1 MSSDLDQNKPWQH
14 VIVPGMTLLLASMVL
29 MTPIFE
35 GNDRGRLGVLLIIA
49 ALLEFT
55 HGFRRL
61 HAADQR
67 AAWKSAAVSLLLGL
81 ALYSAGWLAVE
92 ALRWFLAI
100 WFVLDGIRE
109 VSNWSARRKTSSDAA
124 GAAVVA
130 ITWFIVAG
138 IIVWLSDQ
146 WLTWMI
152 AASVSLRIFNTART
166 MYSASLVSPEL
177 LTNEE
182 LTTGLL
188 ADPGIRELA
197 VTVVAEETS
206 RAAADRSWILAF
218 LMTLLAIHLGRMGL
232 DRTSLGLVSPG
243 FAVLGDAFV
252 ALLIAFTILI
262 PSLMATGK
270 ILQVL
275 EGRIWRWSFKEGHSL
290 FAVLR
295 LFLRWLLMV
304 RLRQAIRLRLARCS
318 YAAALSRGLQM
329 GLPLSAILAAT
340 TPVWGMSWY
349 FDTENWAAGIWNS
362 WAEQRTDDWRLAMA
376 EALPP
381 SSASDGQLPLE
392 VQPEG
397 LVESEDFS
405 FIIIGDPG
413 EGDAS
418 QHSLRSQLLEV
429 SRQPDVKFVVISSD
443 VVYPSGAMKDY
454 EARFWL
460 PFMGVTKPV
469 YAIPGNHDWYD
480 ALEGFAATFFEPE
493 AARTAIKARVE
504 IDNHLT
510 STTDSH
516 IEQLIAEATRLQ
528 RLYRVPV
535 QRQKLPYF
543 QLQTDTFA
551 LFAVDTGVARQIDP
565 AQQLWLEAGLR
576 AAAGKTKMVLLGHPF
591 YAGGHDQTDGIKN
604 FESLKDLLTK
614 YEVDIIMGGDTHD
627 LEYYLEHQKN
637 ASGDDRLVRHFVNGG
652 GGAYLSFG
660 TSLDWPES
668 PITEEWAIYPGRQQ
682 VVSKIDATAPFWKQP
697 AWFWTRQF
705 GGWPFSAEWL
715 SAAFD
720 SNQAPFFQ
728 SFLEIKVEP
737 SQQRL
742 RLIPWG
748 VSGRLKYSDV
758 QRSTSMI
765 QPGDVEVEWII
776 PLRESDTSQAVR

>member
-1 MSSDLDQNKPWQH
+1 MSRDLDQNKPWQH
-14 VIVPGMTLLLASMVL
+14 VIVPGMTLFLALTVL
-29 MTPIFE
+29 IAPIFE

-49 ALLEFT
+49 ALLELT

-61 HAADQR
+61 RVVDQR

-100 WFVLDGIRE
+100 WFALDGFRE
-109 VSNWSARRKTSSDAA
+109 IGTWATQRKTNPDAA
-124 GAAVVA
+124 GSAIVAV
-130 ITWFIVAG
+130 TWFLVAG
-138 IIVWLSDQ
+138 IILWLGDQ

-152 AASVSLRIFNTART
+152 AASVALRIFNTART
-166 MYSASLVSPEL
+166 MYVAPLVSPEL

-182 LTTGLL
+182 LTSGLL
-188 ADPGIRELA
+188 ADPKIRDMA

-206 RAAADRSWILAF
+206 RAAADRSWIFAF

-252 ALLIAFTILI
+252 ALLLAFTILI
-262 PSLMATGK
+262 PSLLATGK
-270 ILQVL
+270 ILQLL
-275 EGRIWRWSFKEGHSL
+275 EGRIWRWSLQEGHGF
-290 FAVLR
+290 FAAPR
-295 LFLRWLLMV
+295 LILRWLLMM

-362 WAEQRTDDWRLAMA
+362 WAEQRTDDWRMAMA
-376 EALPP
+376 QALPLSP
-381 SSASDGQLPLE
+381 TTDDQLPLE
-392 VQPEG
+392 VQPDG
-397 LVESEDFS
+397 IVDSEDFS

-418 QHSLRSQLLEV
+418 QHSLRSQLLDV
-429 SRQPDVKFVVISSD
+429 SRQPAVKFVVISSD

-493 AARTAIKARVE
+493 AARTAMRARVDA
-504 IDNHLT
+504 DNHIT

-528 RLYRVPV
+528 TLYQVPV

-543 QLQTDTFA
+543 QFQTDTFA

-565 AQQLWLEAGLR
+565 AQQAWLEEGLE

-591 YAGGHDQTDGIKN
+591 FAGGQDQTDGIEN
-604 FESLKDLLTK
+604 FEAIKELLTK

-637 ASGDDRLVRHFVNGG
+637 ASGEERLVRHFVNGG

-660 TSLDWPES
+660 TSLDWPKS
-668 PITEEWAIYPGRQQ
+668 PVTEEWAIYPSRQQ
-682 VVSKIDATAPFWKQP
+682 VVSKIDATAPFWKRP

-748 VSGRLKYSDV
+748 VNGRLKYSDL
-758 QRSTSMI
+758 QRSSLMT
-765 QPGDVEVEWII
+765 QPANDEIEWIV
-776 PLRESDTSQAVR
+776 PLR

>member
-1 MSSDLDQNKPWQH
+1 MSRDLNLQRSWQH
-14 VIVPGMTLLLASMVL
+14 AIVPAMTMLLAFMVL
-29 MTPIFE
+29 IAPFFE
-35 GNDRGRLGVLLIIA
+35 GNDRGRVGILLIIA
-49 ALLEFT
+49 ALLEMT

-61 HAADQR
+61 LLADQR
-67 AAWKSAAVSLLLGL
+67 TAWKSAAVSIVLGL
-81 ALYSAGWLAVE
+81 ALYSAGWLAVK
-92 ALRWFLAI
+92 ALRWFLAT
-100 WFVLDGIRE
+100 WFVLDGLRE
-109 VSNWSARRKTSSDAA
+109 LTSCIADRKTSREHRGSVVVSAA
-124 GAAVVA
+124 WFICAAV
-130 ITWFIVAG
+130 IL
-138 IIVWLSDQ
+138 WLGDQ

-152 AASVSLRIFNTART
+152 ALSVALRIFNTART
-166 MYSASLVSPEL
+166 MSGAALLSPEL
-177 LTNEE
+177 LTDEE
-182 LTTGLL
+182 ITSGLL
-188 ADPGIRELA
+188 VDPGIRELA
-197 VTVVAEETS
+197 KTVVNEETS

-252 ALLIAFTILI
+252 ALLLAFTILI
-262 PSLMATGK
+262 PSLLATGK
-270 ILQVL
+270 VLQLL
-275 EGRIWRWSFKEGHSL
+275 ESRIWRWSLQEGHKL
-290 FAVLR
+290 FAVPR
-295 LFLRWLLMV
+295 LVLRWLLMM
-304 RLRQAIRLRLARCS
+304 RLRQAVRLRLARCS
-318 YAAALSRGLQM
+318 YASALSRGLQM

-362 WAEQRTDDWRLAMA
+362 WAEQRTDDWRTAMA
-376 EALPP
+376 EALPTSP
-381 SSASDGQLPLE
+381 AADGQLPLE

-397 LVESEDFS
+397 IIESEDFS

-418 QHSLRSQLLEV
+418 QHSLRSQLLDV

-480 ALEGFAATFFEPE
+480 ALEGFAATFFEPD
-493 AARTAIKARVE
+493 AARNAMKARVE
-504 IDNHLT
+504 EDNHLT

-528 RLYRVPV
+528 GLYRIPV

-543 QLQTDTFA
+543 QFQTDTFA

-565 AQQLWLEAGLR
+565 AQQSWLEKALK
-576 AAAGKTKMVLLGHPF
+576 AADGKTKMVLLGHPF
-591 YAGGHDQTDGIKN
+591 YAGGHDQTDGIEN
-604 FESLKDLLTK
+604 FEALKELLTK

-627 LEYYLEHQKN
+627 LEYYLEHQRN
-637 ASGDDRLVRHFVNGG
+637 SSGGERFVRHFVNGG

-660 TSLDWPES
+660 TSLDWPKS
-668 PITEEWAIYPGRQQ
+668 PITDEWAIYPSRQQ
-682 VVSKIDATAPFWKQP
+682 VVSKIDATAPFWKRP

-728 SFLEIKVEP
+728 SFVEIKVEP
-737 SQQRL
+737 TQKRL

-748 VSGRLKYSDV
+748 VNGRLMYSDL
-758 QRSTSMI
+758 QRSSSMT
-765 QPGDVEVEWII
+765 QPDDAEIEWIV
-776 PLRESDTSQAVR
+776 PLKK

>member
-1 MSSDLDQNKPWQH
+1 M
-14 VIVPGMTLLLASMVL
+14 IVPGMTLFLALTVL
-29 MTPIFE
+29 IAPIFE

-49 ALLEFT
+49 ALLELT

-61 HAADQR
+61 RVVDQR

-100 WFVLDGIRE
+100 WFALDGFRE
-109 VSNWSARRKTSSDAA
+109 IGTWATQRKTNPDAA
-124 GAAVVA
+124 GSAIVAV
-130 ITWFIVAG
+130 TWFLVAG
-138 IIVWLSDQ
+138 IILWLGDQ

-152 AASVSLRIFNTART
+152 AASVALRIFNTART
-166 MYSASLVSPEL
+166 MYVAPLVSPEL

-182 LTTGLL
+182 LTSGLL
-188 ADPGIRELA
+188 ADPKIRDMA

-206 RAAADRSWILAF
+206 RAAADRSWIFAF

-252 ALLIAFTILI
+252 ALLLAFTILI
-262 PSLMATGK
+262 PSLLATGK
-270 ILQVL
+270 ILQLL
-275 EGRIWRWSFKEGHSL
+275 EGRIWRWSLQEGHGF
-290 FAVLR
+290 FAAPR
-295 LFLRWLLMV
+295 LILRWLLMM

-362 WAEQRTDDWRLAMA
+362 WAEQRTDDWRMAMA
-376 EALPP
+376 QALPLSP
-381 SSASDGQLPLE
+381 TTDDQLPLE
-392 VQPEG
+392 VQPDG
-397 LVESEDFS
+397 IVDSEDFS

-418 QHSLRSQLLEV
+418 QHSLRSQLLDV
-429 SRQPDVKFVVISSD
+429 SRQPAVKFVVISSD

-493 AARTAIKARVE
+493 AARTAMRARVDA
-504 IDNHLT
+504 DNHIT

-528 RLYRVPV
+528 TLYQVPV

-543 QLQTDTFA
+543 QFQTDTFA

-565 AQQLWLEAGLR
+565 AQQAWLEEGLE

-591 YAGGHDQTDGIKN
+591 FAGGQDQTDGIEN
-604 FESLKDLLTK
+604 FEAIKELLTR

-637 ASGDDRLVRHFVNGG
+637 ASGEERLVRHFVNGG

-660 TSLDWPES
+660 TSLDWPKS
-668 PITEEWAIYPGRQQ
+668 PVTEEWAIYPSRQQ
-682 VVSKIDATAPFWKQP
+682 VVSKIDATAPFWKRP

-748 VSGRLKYSDV
+748 VNGRLKYSDL
-758 QRSTSMI
+758 QRSSLMTQSEDDEI
-765 QPGDVEVEWII
+765 EWIV
-776 PLRESDTSQAVR
+776 PLRSE

>member
-1 MSSDLDQNKPWQH
+1 MSSDPDRNKPLQH
-14 VIVPGMTLLLASMVL
+14 AIVPGMTLLLALMVVIA
-29 MTPIFE
+29 PVFE
-35 GNDRGRLGVLLIIA
+35 GNDRGRIGMLLIIA
-49 ALLEFT
+49 ALLELT

-61 HAADQR
+61 HAVDQR

-81 ALYSAGWLAVE
+81 ALYSAGWLAVK

-100 WFVLDGIRE
+100 WFVLDGLRE
-109 VSNWSARRKTSSDAA
+109 VSTWTARRKSRSDSA
-124 GAAVVA
+124 GSAVVA
-130 ITWFIVAG
+130 VTWFIVAG
-138 IIVWLSDQ
+138 IIMWLGDQ

-152 AASVSLRIFNTART
+152 AASVALRIFNTART
-166 MYSASLVSPEL
+166 MYAAPLLCPEH
-177 LTNEE
+177 LTHEE
-182 LTTGLL
+182 LTIGLL
-188 ADPGIRELA
+188 SDPKIRDLA

-252 ALLIAFTILI
+252 ALLLAFTILI
-262 PSLMATGK
+262 PSLLATGK
-270 ILQVL
+270 ILQLL
-275 EGRIWRWSFKEGHSL
+275 EGRIWRWSLQEGHGL
-290 FAVLR
+290 FAAPR
-295 LFLRWLLMV
+295 LVLRWLLMM

-318 YAAALSRGLQM
+318 YGSALSRGLQM

-362 WAEQRTDDWRLAMA
+362 WAEQRTDEWRLAMA
-376 EALPP
+376 EALPR
-381 SSASDGQLPLE
+381 SAAADGELALE

-397 LVESEDFS
+397 VADAEDFS

-429 SRQPDVKFVVISSD
+429 SHQTDVKFVVISSD

-493 AARTAIKARVE
+493 AARSAMRARVDA
-504 IDNHLT
+504 DNHIT

-528 RLYRVPV
+528 KLYQVPV

-543 QLQTDTFA
+543 QFQTDTFA

-565 AQQLWLEAGLR
+565 AQQAWLEEGLE

-591 YAGGHDQTDGIKN
+591 FAGGHDQTDGIENFKALKN
-604 FESLKDLLTK
+604 LLTK
-614 YEVDIIMGGDTHD
+614 HDVDIIMGGDTHD
-627 LEYYLEHQKN
+627 LEYYLERQKN
-637 ASGDDRLVRHFVNGG
+637 SSGKERIVRHFVNGG

-668 PITEEWAIYPGRQQ
+668 PVTDEWAIYPSRQQ
-682 VVSKIDATAPFWKQP
+682 VVSKIDATAPLWKRP

-748 VSGRLKYSDV
+748 VNGRLKYSDL
-758 QRSTSMI
+758 QRSTLMT
-765 QPGDVEVEWII
+765 QPDDADIEWII
-776 PLRESDTSQAVR
+776 PLR

>member
-1 MSSDLDQNKPWQH
+1 MSRDLDQNKPWQH
-14 VIVPGMTLLLASMVL
+14 VIVPGMTLFLALTVL
-29 MTPIFE
+29 IAPIFE

-49 ALLEFT
+49 ALLELT

-61 HAADQR
+61 RVVDQR

-100 WFVLDGIRE
+100 WFALDGFRE
-109 VSNWSARRKTSSDAA
+109 IGTWATQRKTNPDAA
-124 GAAVVA
+124 GSAIVAV
-130 ITWFIVAG
+130 TWFLVAG
-138 IIVWLSDQ
+138 IILWLGDQ

-152 AASVSLRIFNTART
+152 AASVALRIFNTART
-166 MYSASLVSPEL
+166 MYVAPLVSPEL

-182 LTTGLL
+182 LTSGLL
-188 ADPGIRELA
+188 ADPKIRDMA

-206 RAAADRSWILAF
+206 RAAADRSWIFAF

-252 ALLIAFTILI
+252 ALLLAFTILI
-262 PSLMATGK
+262 PSLLATGK
-270 ILQVL
+270 ILQLL
-275 EGRIWRWSFKEGHSL
+275 EGRIWRWSLQEGHGF
-290 FAVLR
+290 FAAPR
-295 LFLRWLLMV
+295 LILRWLLMM

-362 WAEQRTDDWRLAMA
+362 WAEQRTDDWRMAMA
-376 EALPP
+376 QALPLSP
-381 SSASDGQLPLE
+381 TTDDQLPLE
-392 VQPEG
+392 VQPDG
-397 LVESEDFS
+397 IVDSEDFS

-418 QHSLRSQLLEV
+418 QHSLRSQLLDV
-429 SRQPDVKFVVISSD
+429 SRQPAVKFVVISSD

-493 AARTAIKARVE
+493 AARTAMRARVDA
-504 IDNHLT
+504 DNHIT

-528 RLYRVPV
+528 TLYQVPV

-543 QLQTDTFA
+543 QFQTDTFA

-565 AQQLWLEAGLR
+565 AQQAWLEEGLE

-591 YAGGHDQTDGIKN
+591 FAGGQDQTDGIEN
-604 FESLKDLLTK
+604 FEAIKELLTR

-637 ASGDDRLVRHFVNGG
+637 ASGEERLVRHFVNGG

-660 TSLDWPES
+660 TSLDWPKS
-668 PITEEWAIYPGRQQ
+668 PVTEEWAIYPSRQQ
-682 VVSKIDATAPFWKQP
+682 VVSKIDATAPFWKRP

-748 VSGRLKYSDV
+748 VNGRLKYSDL
-758 QRSTSMI
+758 QRSSLMT
-765 QPGDVEVEWII
+765 QPANDEIEWIV
-776 PLRESDTSQAVR
+776 PLR

>member
-1 MSSDLDQNKPWQH
+1 MSRDFDHNKPWQH
-14 VIVPGMTLLLASMVL
+14 AIVPAMTVSLAFMVL
-29 MTPIFE
+29 IAPFFE
-35 GNDRGRLGVLLIIA
+35 GHDRERLGVLLIVA
-49 ALLEFT
+49 ALLEMT

-61 HAADQR
+61 HSADR
-67 AAWKSAAVSLLLGL
+67 RSAWKSAAVSILLGL
-81 ALYSAGWLAVE
+81 ALYSAGWLAVK
-92 ALRWFLAI
+92 ALRWFLAT
-100 WFVLDGIRE
+100 WFALDGFRE
-109 VSNWSARRKTSSDAA
+109 LNCWISDRKTSKNARGSLVVSAA
-124 GAAVVA
+124 WFISAVV
-130 ITWFIVAG
+130 IL
-138 IIVWLSDQ
+138 WLGDQ
-146 WLTWMI
+146 WLTGMI
-152 AASVSLRIFNTART
+152 AATVALRIFNSARR
-166 MYSASLVSPEL
+166 MYDATLLSPDL
-177 LTNEE
+177 LTEKDI
-182 LTTGLL
+182 TSGLL
-188 ADPGIRELA
+188 ADPAIRDLA
-197 VTVVAEETS
+197 LTVVNEETS

-252 ALLIAFTILI
+252 ALLLAFTILI
-262 PSLMATGK
+262 PSLLATGK
-270 ILQVL
+270 VLQLL
-275 EGRIWRWSFKEGHSL
+275 ESRIWHWSLQKGHLL
-290 FAVLR
+290 FVVPRLVLR
-295 LFLRWLLMV
+295 RLLMM
-304 RLRQAIRLRLARCS
+304 RLRQAVRLRLARCS
-318 YAAALSRGLQM
+318 YASALSRGLQM

-362 WAEQRTDDWRLAMA
+362 WAEQRTDDWRIAMA
-376 EALPP
+376 EALPTSLP
-381 SSASDGQLPLE
+381 VEDQLLLE

-397 LVESEDFS
+397 IVESEDFS

-418 QHSLRSQLLEV
+418 QHSLRSQLLDV

-480 ALEGFAATFFEPE
+480 ALEGFAATFFEPD
-493 AARTAIKARVE
+493 AARTAMKARVE
-504 IDNHLT
+504 VDNHLT

-528 RLYRVPV
+528 KLYRVPV

-543 QLQTDTFA
+543 QFQTDTFA

-565 AQQLWLEAGLR
+565 VQQSWLEEGLK
-576 AAAGKTKMVLLGHPF
+576 AAIGKTTMVLLGHPF
-591 YAGGHDQTDGIKN
+591 YAGGHDQTAGIEN
-604 FESLKDLLTK
+604 FEALKELLTRYK
-614 YEVDIIMGGDTHD
+614 VDIIMGGDTHD
-627 LEYYLEHQKN
+627 LEYYLESQQTS
-637 ASGDDRLVRHFVNGG
+637 SGKEHLVRHFVNGG

-660 TSLDWPES
+660 TALDWPKS
-668 PITEEWAIYPGRQQ
+668 PITDEWAIYPSRQQ
-682 VVSKIDATAPFWKQP
+682 VVSKIDATAPFWKRP

-737 SQQRL
+737 TQQRL

-748 VSGRLKYSDV
+748 VNGRLKYSDL
-758 QRSTSMI
+758 QRSLSMT
-765 QPGDVEVEWII
+765 QPSDVEIEWII
-776 PLRESDTSQAVR
+776 PLKK

>member
-1 MSSDLDQNKPWQH
+1 MLRDIDHKKPWQH
-14 VIVPGMTLLLASMVL
+14 AIVPAMTGGLAFMVL
-29 MTPIFE
+29 ITPFFE
-35 GNDRGRLGVLLIIA
+35 GNDRGRLGGLLIVA
-49 ALLEFT
+49 ALLEMT

-61 HAADQR
+61 RSTDRR
-67 AAWKSAAVSLLLGL
+67 AAWKSAAVSILLGL
-81 ALYSAGWLAVE
+81 ALYSAGWLAVK
-92 ALRWFLAI
+92 ALRWFLAT
-100 WFVLDGIRE
+100 WFALDGFRE
-109 VSNWSARRKTSSDAA
+109 LTTSISDRKTNRTDRGSLVVSSAWFIS
-124 GAAVVA
+124 AAV
-130 ITWFIVAG
+130 IMWLGDEWLTG
-138 IIVWLSDQ
+138 II
-146 WLTWMI
+146 
-152 AASVSLRIFNTART
+152 AATVALRIFNSART
-166 MYSASLVSPEL
+166 MYDATLLSPDL
-177 LTNEE
+177 LTENDI
-182 LTTGLL
+182 TSGLL
-188 ADPGIRELA
+188 ADPALSDLA
-197 VTVVAEETS
+197 KTVVNEETS

-252 ALLIAFTILI
+252 ALLLAFTILI
-262 PSLMATGK
+262 PSLLATGK
-270 ILQVL
+270 VLQLL
-275 EGRIWRWSFKEGHSL
+275 ESRIWRWSLQEGHKL
-290 FAVLR
+290 FAVPR
-295 LFLRWLLMV
+295 LVLRWLLMM
-304 RLRQAIRLRLARCS
+304 RLRQAVRLRLARCS
-318 YAAALSRGLQM
+318 YASALSRGLQM

-362 WAEQRTDDWRLAMA
+362 WAEQRTDDWRIAMA
-376 EALPP
+376 EALPQSP
-381 SSASDGQLPLE
+381 AADGQLPLE

-397 LVESEDFS
+397 IVESEDFS

-418 QHSLRSQLLEV
+418 QHSLRSQLLDV

-480 ALEGFAATFFEPE
+480 ALEGFAATFFEPD
-493 AARTAIKARVE
+493 AARTAMKARVE
-504 IDNHLT
+504 ADNHLT

-528 RLYRVPV
+528 ELYHVPV

-543 QLQTDTFA
+543 QFQTDTFA
-551 LFAVDTGVARQIDP
+551 LFAIDTGVARQIDP
-565 AQQLWLEAGLR
+565 AQQSWLEGGLK

-591 YAGGHDQTDGIKN
+591 YAGGHDQTDGIEN
-604 FESLKDLLTK
+604 FEALKKLLTK

-627 LEYYLEHQKN
+627 LEYYLEHQRN
-637 ASGDDRLVRHFVNGG
+637 SSGGERLVRHFVNGG

-660 TSLDWPES
+660 TSLDWPKS
-668 PITEEWAIYPGRQQ
+668 PITDEWAIYPSRQQ
-682 VVSKIDATAPFWKQP
+682 VVSKIDATAPFWKRP

-737 SQQRL
+737 TQQRL
-742 RLIPWG
+742 RLMPWG
-748 VSGRLKYSDV
+748 VNGRLKYSDL
-758 QRSTSMI
+758 QRSSSMT
-765 QPGDVEVEWII
+765 QPDDAEIEWIV
-776 PLRESDTSQAVR
+776 PLKK

>member
-1 MSSDLDQNKPWQH
+1 MSHDLNLQRSWQH
-14 VIVPGMTLLLASMVL
+14 AIVPAMTMVL
-29 MTPIFE
+29 AFMVLIAPFFE
-35 GNDRGRLGVLLIIA
+35 GNDRGRVGVLLIIA
-49 ALLEFT
+49 ALLEMT

-61 HAADQR
+61 HSADQR
-67 AAWKSAAVSLLLGL
+67 TAWKSAAVSILLGL
-81 ALYSAGWLAVE
+81 ALYSAGWLAVK
-92 ALRWFLAI
+92 ALRWFLAT
-100 WFVLDGIRE
+100 WFVLDGLRE
-109 VSNWSARRKTSSDAA
+109 LTSWIADRKTSREHRGSVIVSAA
-124 GAAVVA
+124 WFICAAV
-130 ITWFIVAG
+130 IL
-138 IIVWLSDQ
+138 WLGDQ
-146 WLTWMI
+146 WLTWII
-152 AASVSLRIFNTART
+152 ASSVALRIFNTART
-166 MYSASLVSPEL
+166 MSGAALLSPEL
-177 LTNEE
+177 LTDEE
-182 LTTGLL
+182 ITSGLL

-197 VTVVAEETS
+197 VTVVKEETS

-252 ALLIAFTILI
+252 ALLLAFTILI
-262 PSLMATGK
+262 PSLLATGK
-270 ILQVL
+270 VLQLL
-275 EGRIWRWSFKEGHSL
+275 ESRIWQWSLQQGHAM
-290 FAVLR
+290 FVVPR
-295 LFLRWLLMV
+295 LVLRWLLMM
-304 RLRQAIRLRLARCS
+304 RLRQAVRLRLARCS
-318 YAAALSRGLQM
+318 YASALSRGLQM

-362 WAEQRTDDWRLAMA
+362 WAEQRTDDWRTAMA
-376 EALPP
+376 EALPTSP
-381 SSASDGQLPLE
+381 AADGQLPLE

-397 LVESEDFS
+397 IIESEDFS

-418 QHSLRSQLLEV
+418 QHSLRSQLLDV

-454 EARFWL
+454 ESRFWL

-480 ALEGFAATFFEPE
+480 ALEGFAATFFEPD
-493 AARTAIKARVE
+493 AARTAMKARVE
-504 IDNHLT
+504 LDNHLT

-528 RLYRVPV
+528 GLYRVPV

-543 QLQTDTFA
+543 QFQTDTFA

-565 AQQLWLEAGLR
+565 AQQSWLEEGLK
-576 AAAGKTKMVLLGHPF
+576 AADGKTKMVLLGHPF
-591 YAGGHDQTDGIKN
+591 YAGGHDQTDGIEN
-604 FESLKDLLTK
+604 FEALKELLTK

-627 LEYYLEHQKN
+627 LEYYLEQQRN
-637 ASGDDRLVRHFVNGG
+637 SSGGERLVRHFVNGG

-660 TSLDWPES
+660 TSLDWPKS
-668 PITEEWAIYPGRQQ
+668 PITEEWAIYPSRQQ
-682 VVSKIDATAPFWKQP
+682 VVSKIDATAPFWKRP

-737 SQQRL
+737 TQQRL

-748 VSGRLKYSDV
+748 VNGRLKYSDL
-758 QRSTSMI
+758 QRSSSMT
-765 QPGDVEVEWII
+765 QPNDAEIEWIV
-776 PLRESDTSQAVR
+776 PLKK

>member
-1 MSSDLDQNKPWQH
+1 MLRDIDHKKPWQH
-14 VIVPGMTLLLASMVL
+14 AIVPAMTVGLALMVL
-29 MTPIFE
+29 ITPFFE
-35 GNDRGRLGVLLIIA
+35 GNDRGRLGGLLIVA
-49 ALLEFT
+49 ALLEMT

-61 HAADQR
+61 RSAERR
-67 AAWKSAAVSLLLGL
+67 AAWKSAAVSILLGL
-81 ALYSAGWLAVE
+81 ALYSAGWLAVK
-92 ALRWFLAI
+92 ALRWFLAT
-100 WFVLDGIRE
+100 WFVLDGFRE
-109 VSNWSARRKTSSDAA
+109 LTTWISDRKTNKNDRGSLVVSFAWFIS
-124 GAAVVA
+124 AAV
-130 ITWFIVAG
+130 IMWLGDEWLTG
-138 IIVWLSDQ
+138 II
-146 WLTWMI
+146 
-152 AASVSLRIFNTART
+152 AATVALRIFNAART
-166 MYSASLVSPEL
+166 MYDATLLSPDL
-177 LTNEE
+177 LTENDI
-182 LTTGLL
+182 TSGLL
-188 ADPGIRELA
+188 ADPIVRDLA
-197 VTVVAEETS
+197 LTVVNEETS

-252 ALLIAFTILI
+252 ALLLAFTILI
-262 PSLMATGK
+262 PSLLATGK
-270 ILQVL
+270 VLQLV
-275 EGRIWRWSFKEGHSL
+275 ESRIWRWSLQEGHKL
-290 FAVLR
+290 FAVPR
-295 LFLRWLLMV
+295 LVLRWLLMM
-304 RLRQAIRLRLARCS
+304 RLRQAVRLRLARCS

-376 EALPP
+376 EALPQ
-381 SSASDGQLPLE
+381 STLADGQLPLE
-392 VQPEG
+392 VRPEG
-397 LVESEDFS
+397 IVESEDFS

-418 QHSLRSQLLEV
+418 QHSLRSQLLDV
-429 SRQPDVKFVVISSD
+429 SRQPDVKFMVISSD

-480 ALEGFAATFFEPE
+480 ALEGFAATFFEPD
-493 AARTAIKARVE
+493 AARTAMKARVE
-504 IDNHLT
+504 ADNHLT

-528 RLYRVPV
+528 DLYRVPV

-543 QLQTDTFA
+543 QFQTDRFA
-551 LFAVDTGVARQIDP
+551 LFAIDTGVARQIDP
-565 AQQLWLEAGLR
+565 AQQSWLEGGLK

-591 YAGGHDQTDGIKN
+591 YAGGHDQTDGVEN
-604 FESLKDLLTK
+604 FEALKELLTK

-627 LEYYLEHQKN
+627 LEYYLEHQRN
-637 ASGDDRLVRHFVNGG
+637 SSGGARLVRHFVNGG

-660 TSLDWPES
+660 TSLDWPKS
-668 PITEEWAIYPGRQQ
+668 PITDEWAIYPGRQQ
-682 VVSKIDATAPFWKQP
+682 VVSKIDATAPFWKRP

-737 SQQRL
+737 TQQRL

-748 VSGRLKYSDV
+748 VSGRLKYSDL
-758 QRSTSMI
+758 QRSSSMS
-765 QPGDVEVEWII
+765 QPEDAEIEWIV
-776 PLRESDTSQAVR
+776 PLKK

>member
-1 MSSDLDQNKPWQH
+1 MSRDLDQNKPWQH
-14 VIVPGMTLLLASMVL
+14 VIVPGMTLFLALTVL
-29 MTPIFE
+29 IAPIFE

-49 ALLEFT
+49 ALLELT

-61 HAADQR
+61 RVVDQR

-100 WFVLDGIRE
+100 WFALDGFRE
-109 VSNWSARRKTSSDAA
+109 IGTWATQRKTNPDAA
-124 GAAVVA
+124 GSAIVAV
-130 ITWFIVAG
+130 TWFLVAG
-138 IIVWLSDQ
+138 IILWLGDQ

-152 AASVSLRIFNTART
+152 AASVALRIFNTART
-166 MYSASLVSPEL
+166 MYVAPLVSPEL

-182 LTTGLL
+182 LTSGLL
-188 ADPGIRELA
+188 ADPKIRDMA

-206 RAAADRSWILAF
+206 RAAADRSWIFAF

-252 ALLIAFTILI
+252 ALLLAFTILI
-262 PSLMATGK
+262 PSLLATGK
-270 ILQVL
+270 ILQLL
-275 EGRIWRWSFKEGHSL
+275 EGRIWRWSLQEGHGF
-290 FAVLR
+290 FAAPR
-295 LFLRWLLMV
+295 LILRWLLMM

-362 WAEQRTDDWRLAMA
+362 WAEQRTDDWRMAMA
-376 EALPP
+376 QALPLSP
-381 SSASDGQLPLE
+381 TTDDQLPLE
-392 VQPEG
+392 VQPDG
-397 LVESEDFS
+397 IVDSEDFS

-418 QHSLRSQLLEV
+418 QHSLRSQLLDV
-429 SRQPDVKFVVISSD
+429 SRQPAVKFVVISSD

-493 AARTAIKARVE
+493 AARTAMRARVDA
-504 IDNHLT
+504 DNHIT

-528 RLYRVPV
+528 TLYQVPV

-543 QLQTDTFA
+543 QFQTDTFA

-565 AQQLWLEAGLR
+565 AQQAWLEEGLE

-591 YAGGHDQTDGIKN
+591 FAGGQDQTDGIEN
-604 FESLKDLLTK
+604 FEAIKELLTR

-637 ASGDDRLVRHFVNGG
+637 ASGEERLVRHFVNGG

-660 TSLDWPES
+660 TSLDWPKS
-668 PITEEWAIYPGRQQ
+668 PVTEEWAIYPSRQQ
-682 VVSKIDATAPFWKQP
+682 VVSKIEATAPFWKRP

-748 VSGRLKYSDV
+748 VNGRLKYSDL
-758 QRSTSMI
+758 QRSSLMT
-765 QPGDVEVEWII
+765 QPANDEIEWIV
-776 PLRESDTSQAVR
+776 PLR